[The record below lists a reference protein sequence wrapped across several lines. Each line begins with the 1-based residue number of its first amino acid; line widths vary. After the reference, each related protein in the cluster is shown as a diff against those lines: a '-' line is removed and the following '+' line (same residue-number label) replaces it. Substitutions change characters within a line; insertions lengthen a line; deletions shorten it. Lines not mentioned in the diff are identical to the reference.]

1 MSDLYHCNR
10 VIYLRD
16 LTLTHVEEA
25 LKKVAPY
32 TGLKKRITLG
42 VGDDL
47 GRWRLVGVAYEV
59 PDVVFVELAWALFG
73 GDDAE
78 DFDLDKLA
86 AETDVPDD
94 AVVAVH
100 YAPGEPD
107 QRWYALVEPND
118 RFDVLFHGRRD
129 DGKGL
134 RIDLV
139 EESVKVLKESI
150 YPLPVVEYLRSRGVP
165 ESLLPGDDGFAFAL
179 VRRIAVTVN
188 VE

>member
-1 MSDLYHCNR
+1 MTDPYRCQR
-10 VIYLRD
+10 AVYLHG
-16 LTLTHVEEA
+16 LPLEHVEEA

-32 TGLKKRITLG
+32 TGRKKRIHLG
-42 VGDDL
+42 VSDEADG
-47 GRWRLVGVAYEV
+47 WRLVGVAEEV
-59 PDVVFVELAWALFG
+59 PDVVFLELAWALFG

-78 DFDLDKLA
+78 DFDLEKLA
-86 AETDVPDD
+86 VETDVPDD

-100 YAPGEPD
+100 YGPGED

-118 RFDVLFHGRRD
+118 RFDVLFAGRRD

-139 EESVKVLKESI
+139 EESVKVLSEPPFS
-150 YPLPVVEYLRSRGVP
+150 LPVVEYLRSRGVA
-165 ESLLPGDDGFAFAL
+165 EALLPGPDGFAFPAARS
-179 VRRIAVTVN
+179 VAVTVN

>member
-1 MSDLYHCNR
+1 MSDLYRCR
-10 VIYLRD
+10 RAVYLRG
-16 LTLTHVEEA
+16 LPLGHVEEA

-32 TGLKKRITLG
+32 TGRKKRITLG
-42 VGDDL
+42 VSDETDG
-47 GRWRLVGVAYEV
+47 WRLVGVPEEV

-86 AETDVPDD
+86 GETDVPDD

-100 YAPGEPD
+100 HAPGEAD

-134 RIDLV
+134 RIDVV
-139 EESVKVLKESI
+139 EESVKVLKES
-150 YPLPVVEYLRSRGVP
+150 PFSLPVVEYLRSRGVP
-165 ESLLPGDDGFAFAL
+165 PALLPGDDGFGFAAA
-179 VRRIAVTVN
+179 RRFGVTVN
-188 VE
+188 LE

>member
-1 MSDLYHCNR
+1 MSDPYRCR
-10 VIYLRD
+10 RAIYLRD
-16 LTLTHVEEA
+16 LTLSHVEEA

-42 VGDDL
+42 VGDELD
-47 GRWRLVGVAYEV
+47 RWRLVGVAYEV

-73 GDDAE
+73 ADDAE

-94 AVVAVH
+94 AVVAVQ
-100 YAPGEPD
+100 YAAVEPG

-118 RFDVLFHGRRD
+118 RFDVLFHGRRN
-129 DGKGL
+129 DGQGL

-139 EESVKVLKESI
+139 EESVKVLKEST

-165 ESLLPGDDGFAFAL
+165 EALLPGDDGFDFAPA
-179 VRRIAVTVN
+179 RRIAVTVN
-188 VE
+188 TE